1 MAAVSAS
8 TAIIELILGDPDVRE
23 SLVGIPHYIHS
34 MIAFACVLL
43 LKVAAQHSG
52 QYIDDGFVLD
62 LIGRVVQQLRSTS
75 TGKYHLVHLMADGL
89 ERMASS
95 KIQSPSVLQMHNPS
109 ANGDSQV
116 GLSHGIGNTVTP
128 LNTNDTASMYANNI
142 TGIGFEAEFSLGT
155 SQFLLS
161 DFGNFDFNFGGMG

>member
-1 MAAVSAS
+1 
-8 TAIIELILGDPDVRE
+8 
-23 SLVGIPHYIHS
+23 

-62 LIGRVVQQLRSTS
+62 LITRVVQQFRSTS

-89 ERMASS
+89 ERMAAS
-95 KIQSPSVLQMHNPS
+95 KIQSPSVLQMQNPS
-109 ANGDSQV
+109 PNGDPQV
-116 GLSHGIGNTVTP
+116 GLSHGIGNTATP
-128 LNTNDTASMYANNI
+128 FNTNNTGTTYANNLAG
-142 TGIGFEAEFSLGT
+142 TGFEGEFGLET